1 MSNFNGKKLTEL
13 RHLFGMT
20 QGQVA
25 ELLDVDINK
34 LIEIERSRILPSF
47 NQIQILCRR
56 FHVKPRYFYCESFV
70 TSVVNPNH
78 ISFRH
83 KKSGR

>member
-1 MSNFNGKKLTEL
+1 MSNFNGEKLTEL

-20 QGQVA
+20 QGQAA

-34 LIEIERSRILPSF
+34 LIEIERSRINPTF
-47 NQIQILCRR
+47 NQIQILCRK
-56 FHVKPRYFYCESFV
+56 FYVKPKYFYSESFV
-70 TSVVNPNH
+70 TNRVNPNY

-83 KKSGR
+83 